1 MKYYFYIDETGDH
14 WLTTINEDFPYFLLC
29 GILLREDQADIMNHE
44 IKALKQ
50 KYFWTDAVILHSR
63 DIRKCNGPFQI
74 LFDLEVKKNFY
85 SDLNTTIYKT
95 PFIIISA
102 AIKKEDYLKRYGV
115 TAHNPYQVTL
125 SYILER
131 LVFCVD
137 GLDRNWAVQILI
149 EKRGKNEDRDLL
161 QHYNR
166 VVDSWT
172 FYVTSDRFQ
181 NRIQWFDFRGKKE
194 NDSGIQ
200 LADLCAYPVVS
211 SIRNPNIPNPAF
223 ELLKPKIYCH
233 ESKLYGLKI
242 FP

>member
-1 MKYYFYIDETGDH
+1 M
-14 WLTTINEDFPYFLLC
+14 
-29 GILLREDQADIMNHE
+29 
-44 IKALKQ
+44 
-50 KYFWTDAVILHSR
+50 ILHSR

-137 GLDRNWAVQILI
+137 GLDRN
-149 EKRGKNEDRDLL
+149 
-161 QHYNR
+161 
-166 VVDSWT
+166 
-172 FYVTSDRFQ
+172 
-181 NRIQWFDFRGKKE
+181 
-194 NDSGIQ
+194 
-200 LADLCAYPVVS
+200 
-211 SIRNPNIPNPAF
+211 
-223 ELLKPKIYCH
+223 
-233 ESKLYGLKI
+233 
-242 FP
+242 